1 MRASEVASGRRCM
14 LSPSAALHEG
24 TTMPWWSRGRASL
37 EETVALLT
45 FSLSLLAHA
54 LGQDSFSV

>member
-1 MRASEVASGRRCM
+1 M
-14 LSPSAALHEG
+14 LRPNAALHEG
-24 TTMPWWSRGRASL
+24 TTTPWWSRGRARL

>member
-1 MRASEVASGRRCM
+1 M
-14 LSPSAALHEG
+14 LRPNAALHEG
-24 TTMPWWSRGRASL
+24 TTTPWWSRGRARL
-37 EETVALLT
+37 EETVTLLA